1 MTGKLIKY
9 EFRSIVK
16 IMGIGWAALL
26 SMALFAGLFDLIAFR
41 QNDMEGFGH
50 LTEIASAITSFLYG
64 SLFVAIIVVTVLIIL
79 MRFYKGLLRDEGY
92 LMHTL
97 PVKTWQLITAKGVVA
112 AAVSLISILAATLS
126 VLILMAFDG
135 GIEYFGEF
143 MSELLRTLGKYP
155 AYIAILLEALLLGV
169 CWIAAMIYKAYA
181 ALSIGQ
187 LAQKHRI
194 ALSVGAWIG
203 IGVVF
208 LILMS
213 ILGNLSFSSAFSD
226 WLEGILE
233 GMVNDSPLN
242 AIQVGIWILIL
253 VEAVQIAIF
262 HVVSEQILRRKL
274 NLE

>member
-9 EFRSIVK
+9 EFRSILK

-41 QNDMEGFGH
+41 QNDMEGFSQ

-143 MSELLRTLGKYP
+143 MAELLRTLGKYP
-155 AYIAILLEALLLGV
+155 AYIAIMLEALLLGV

-208 LILMS
+208 LIFVS

-226 WLEGILE
+226 WLEGLLE
-233 GMVNDSPLN
+233 GIVHDSPLN
-242 AIQVGIWILIL
+242 AIQVGMWILIL

>member
-9 EFRSIVK
+9 EFRSILK

-155 AYIAILLEALLLGV
+155 AYIAIMLEALLLGV

-226 WLEGILE
+226 WLESILE

-242 AIQVGIWILIL
+242 AIQVGMWILIL

>member
-9 EFRSIVK
+9 EFRSILK

-112 AAVSLISILAATLS
+112 AAISLISILAATLS
-126 VLILMAFDG
+126 VLILVAFDG

-143 MSELLRTLGKYP
+143 MSELLRTLGEYP

-181 ALSIGQ
+181 AFSIGQ

-226 WLEGILE
+226 WLESILE

-242 AIQVGIWILIL
+242 AIQVGMWILIL

>member
-9 EFRSIVK
+9 EFRSILK

-126 VLILMAFDG
+126 VLILVAFDG

-155 AYIAILLEALLLGV
+155 AYIAIMLEALLLGV

-226 WLEGILE
+226 WLEGLLE
-233 GMVNDSPLN
+233 GIVNDSPLN
-242 AIQVGIWILIL
+242 AIQVGMWILIL

>member
-9 EFRSIVK
+9 EFRSILK

-242 AIQVGIWILIL
+242 AIQVGMWILIL

>member
-9 EFRSIVK
+9 EFRSILK

-155 AYIAILLEALLLGV
+155 AYIAIMLEALLLGV

-242 AIQVGIWILIL
+242 AIQVGMWILIL

>member
-1 MTGKLIKY
+1 
-9 EFRSIVK
+9 
-16 IMGIGWAALL
+16 MGIGWAALL

-126 VLILMAFDG
+126 VLILVAFDG

-143 MSELLRTLGKYP
+143 MSELLRTLGEYP

-242 AIQVGIWILIL
+242 AIQVGMWILIL

>member
-9 EFRSIVK
+9 EFRSILK

-226 WLEGILE
+226 WLESILE

-242 AIQVGIWILIL
+242 AIQVGMWILIL

>member
-9 EFRSIVK
+9 EFRSILK

-26 SMALFAGLFDLIAFR
+26 SMALFAGLFDHIAFR
-41 QNDMEGFGH
+41 QNDLDGFGH

-79 MRFYKGLLRDEGY
+79 IRFYKGLLRDEGY

-112 AAVSLISILAATLS
+112 AVVSLISILAAALS

-143 MSELLRTLGKYP
+143 MAELFRTLGKYP
-155 AYIAILLEALLLGV
+155 AYIAIMLEALLLGV

-208 LILMS
+208 LIFLS
-213 ILGNLSFSSAFSD
+213 ILGNLSFPSAFSD

-242 AIQVGIWILIL
+242 AIQVGMWILIL
-253 VEAVQIAIF
+253 VEAVQIVIF

>member
-9 EFRSIVK
+9 EFRSILK

-155 AYIAILLEALLLGV
+155 AYIAIMLEALLLGV

-242 AIQVGIWILIL
+242 AIQVGMWILIL

-262 HVVSEQILRRKL
+262 HVVSEQILRRRL

>member
-155 AYIAILLEALLLGV
+155 AYIAIMLEALLLGV

-242 AIQVGIWILIL
+242 AIQVGMWILIL

>member
-9 EFRSIVK
+9 EFRSILK

-41 QNDMEGFGH
+41 QNDLDGFGH
-50 LTEIASAITSFLYG
+50 LTEVASAITSFLYG

-79 MRFYKGLLRDEGY
+79 IRFYKGLLRDEGY

-126 VLILMAFDG
+126 VLILVAFDG

-143 MSELLRTLGKYP
+143 MEELMRALGQHP
-155 AYIAILLEALLLGV
+155 AYIAIMLEALLLGV

-203 IGVVF
+203 IGVAF

-242 AIQVGIWILIL
+242 AIQVGMWILIL